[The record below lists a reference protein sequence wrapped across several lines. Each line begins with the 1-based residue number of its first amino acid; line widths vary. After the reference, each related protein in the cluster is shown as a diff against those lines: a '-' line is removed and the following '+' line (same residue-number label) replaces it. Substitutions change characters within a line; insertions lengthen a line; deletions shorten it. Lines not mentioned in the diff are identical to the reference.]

1 MKILDEK
8 ISIDRLAH
16 IEEHMFFD
24 GWIKCVADI
33 AREIIAVNA
42 SMHADLEQF
51 LLDHGSSQSS
61 LYGFNIYFDPFEI
74 EYDSLINAP
83 RNREAGYPRDGR
95 GVSDPEARK
104 KIQLTVEKWISSPET
119 GEL

>member
-1 MKILDEK
+1 MIILDHRVSQTE
-8 ISIDRLAH
+8 LEH

-33 AREIIAVNA
+33 DKRLLAVNA
-42 SMHADLEQF
+42 SMHADLEG
-51 LLDHGSSQSS
+51 LLLEQGSEQSS
-61 LYGFNIYFDPFEI
+61 LYGFNIYFDPLEI

-95 GVSDPEARK
+95 GVADPAARK
-104 KIQLTVEKWISSPET
+104 RIQEIVEQWVES
-119 GEL
+119 